1 MGAERPFMTQP
12 LTQKAQL
19 TGRILTPRDPGWNE
33 AREGFA
39 AWAPYDRQ
47 EPITVVF
54 CQDSEDV
61 QNAIRYVRENH
72 LPFRVRAGRHN
83 YEAYSSLVKGG
94 VIIDVS
100 DINFVRVSSDA
111 GVARIGAGIA
121 MVDMFEDLGEVGVT
135 LPGATGASVGLAGLT
150 LGGGFGVTSRK
161 WGLMCDNLL
170 EVKIV
175 DAQGNLLTASE
186 TENPDLF
193 WACRGG
199 GGGNF
204 GIATEFTFKVH
215 PVGNVV
221 LFEVNYLW
229 ETFEAVV
236 DAFQHWAPTTDDSIS
251 SILMLA
257 VPHTV
262 SQQAPK
268 IVKLY
273 GQYTPDSDAQLP
285 LIQELLAPMLQVPP
299 ISINIQTL
307 PSLMATRV
315 MLGVNPVNPMWN
327 INPHTDQQIFKSTSG
342 VVNQILPMEAIS
354 LMKKHLDEVPLLSS
368 LPSQPSMVQLLGGG
382 GAVGRVAKDATAMY
396 YRDAKF
402 VIQFDA
408 YWTAPQDGA
417 KTIAWAEEFRVA
429 MLPYTVGAYVN
440 YVDHYIKDY
449 LKAYYAENL
458 PRLVAVKKQYDPE
471 NFFKFPQSIPTH
483 L

>member
-1 MGAERPFMTQP
+1 MTQQ
-12 LTQKAQL
+12 LTAKAQL
-19 TGRILTPRDPGWNE
+19 TGRVLPPKDPGWNE

-54 CQDSEDV
+54 CQDTGDV
-61 QNAIRYVRENH
+61 QNAIKYVRENH

-94 VIIDVS
+94 VVIDVS
-100 DINFVRVSSDA
+100 ELDSVRVSRDA
-111 GVARIGAGIA
+111 GTATIGAGIA
-121 MVDMFEDLGEVGVT
+121 MVDMYEALGEVGVT

-170 EVKIV
+170 EVKVV
-175 DAQGNLLTASE
+175 DAHGNLLVANE
-186 TENPDLF
+186 TENPNLY

-215 PVGNVV
+215 EIGTVV

-229 ETFEAVV
+229 EAFEAVV

-273 GQYTPDSDAQLP
+273 GQYTPDSDLELP
-285 LIQELLAPMLQVPP
+285 RIQELLAPMLQIPP

-307 PSLMATRV
+307 PAIMATRV
-315 MLGVNPVNPMWN
+315 MLGLNPISPVGN
-327 INPHTDQQIFKSTSG
+327 INPHTDQQIFKSSSG
-342 VVNQILPMEAIS
+342 IVNQILSLETIQ
-354 LMKKHLDEVPLLSS
+354 LMKKHLEAVPLLSS
-368 LPSQPSMVQLLGGG
+368 APSQPSMLQLLGAG
-382 GAVGRVAKDATAMY
+382 GAVNRVPKDATAMY
-396 YRDAKF
+396 YRDATF

-408 YWTAPQDGA
+408 YWTAPQDGM

-449 LKAYYAENL
+449 LKAYYAGNL
-458 PRLVAVKKQYDPE
+458 PRLVDVKKQYDPE